1 MLAFKKPFKVPTFV
15 DPTKA
20 PTQTRTGVFTLGARR
35 LPPVEAKA
43 AHDYTMEGSIILYD
57 PAWELL
63 DEAQREEE
71 KLLEATRDSTTNG
84 EDTTPQV
91 IIPKKKS
98 KSKSIAEILGITKQ
112 KEQSKVHVVVSATHH
127 VLSAI
132 AQRLCPY
139 VDIASNRGYH
149 ILCNGHR
156 WILYSAK
163 FCVLIRLKE

>member
-43 AHDYTMEGSIILYD
+43 AHDYAMEGSIILYD

-91 IIPKKKS
+91 ITPKKKS

-112 KEQSKVHVVVSATHH
+112 KEQSKVVVSATLH
-127 VLSAI
+127 VVSAI
-132 AQRLCPY
+132 AQQLHSY
-139 VDIASNRGYH
+139 DIASNRGYH
-149 ILCNGHR
+149 IYVMNIGGSCTQQN
-156 WILYSAK
+156 SASSSG
-163 FCVLIRLKE
+163 